1 MITPDELEILRKP
14 EVQGYIVGTLKYV
27 VPGDVLFHIE
37 TEQTF
42 TVGKVNE
49 TEFQIIPDLQGY
61 EWQLKEH
68 LRFFLRI
75 PDVYSRDPEKPER
88 SLIGMCHHIA
98 CINPVTTIPEM
109 TGEEEKI
116 IEWKVTLNPGGGVV
130 KQIYGDTLPLAL
142 LMALKWEVENGHK

>member
-75 PDVYSRDPEKPER
+75 PDCISRDSERPER
-88 SLIGMCHHIA
+88 GLLKMSNCESLCEDYDGWW
-98 CINPVTTIPEM
+98 VRIP
-109 TGEEEKI
+109 
-116 IEWKVTLNPGGGVV
+116 L
-130 KQIYGDTLPLAL
+130 YGDESKRGAYKSFNGETPRLAL
-142 LMALKWEVENGHK
+142 LKALEWQIGRKP

>member
-75 PDVYSRDPEKPER
+75 PDCISRDSERPER
-88 SLIGMCHHIA
+88 GLVGMLDDSWEI
-98 CINPVTTIPEM
+98 INPCLSDKWMVRCLAEQMDQGPDALAYTQNIAFSGAPR
-109 TGEEEKI
+109 
-116 IEWKVTLNPGGGVV
+116 
-130 KQIYGDTLPLAL
+130 LAL
-142 LMALKWEVENGHK
+142 LKALEWQIEGRKG

>member
-27 VPGDVLFHIE
+27 VPGDVLFYIE

-75 PDVYSRDPEKPER
+75 PDCISRDSERPER
-88 SLIGMCHHIA
+88 GLWGCLKPFISGGMNYYPYMDATAMSDQVIVGFKCGCASIIHWIGT
-98 CINPVTTIPEM
+98 PR
-109 TGEEEKI
+109 
-116 IEWKVTLNPGGGVV
+116 
-130 KQIYGDTLPLAL
+130 LAL
-142 LMALKWEVENGHK
+142 LKALEWQIRRK

>member
-1 MITPDELEILRKP
+1 MTAEELALYRELQPVFKEKMGKWRLGDMYWCP
-14 EVQGYIVGTLKYV
+14 RQGEY
-27 VPGDVLFHIE
+27 GDNHY
-37 TEQTF
+37 
-42 TVGKVNE
+42 KV
-49 TEFQIIPDLQGY
+49 IIPDIDEDLQITS
-61 EWQLKEH
+61 ETTPCCPDVAI
-68 LRFFLRI
+68 RI